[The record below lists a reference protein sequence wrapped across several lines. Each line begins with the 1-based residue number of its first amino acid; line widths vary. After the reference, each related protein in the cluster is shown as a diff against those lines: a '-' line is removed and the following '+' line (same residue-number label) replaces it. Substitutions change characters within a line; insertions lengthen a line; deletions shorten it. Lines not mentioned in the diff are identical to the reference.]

1 MLQNNSKV
9 VASSSVHLERRSNQN
24 PIIKIFCAIIL
35 ALQLIVTTSPVKAT
49 SCDDVRFIFAR
60 GSGEQLS
67 GPSATAWKDTLTTKV
82 SKTSLSYSF
91 YELGSKS
98 WGGAQYPAVAV
109 SGSLGAIG
117 NLVGAYITAGSAFE
131 FGRSVEEG
139 ERELKA
145 YLKTISSSCP
155 NTKFVLGGYSQ
166 GAMLI
171 SHILSELDSSKIIYV
186 ANFGDPKL
194 YLPEGKGLNPDA
206 CRGRNLS
213 NYRAY
218 VSDCRAYEG
227 VLGSYRPYQPNG
239 YYNKIGVWCHGKDI
253 MCSSGFNIADHSSY
267 VSRGLYLNAAE
278 QIYQKLQSAFPNQVD
293 HEQGETTAAS
303 SHDLAIFINTNGFD
317 PVRVGQFTNEARQL
331 ADSTR
336 AMGGRVA
343 LYVYA
348 DRGKLLPQELCNF
361 SCSKEEFEHQLTL
374 VNTKFLV
381 AGGGMDSG
389 LSALKMSMEQL
400 EWQVGATKSAVIFTP
415 SKIAAVDR
423 DGTTIDE
430 VVELSLNLDPVNVY
444 SFITANSTSNTNQIL
459 ADATG
464 GRVYTF
470 QEDNK
475 VAYQEILSRPV
486 AELALEEY
494 FGVVGEEFY
503 FDASGSHLLDSDIE
517 AKYDVQSVALRY
529 DWDLDADGIFEIK
542 NSTSS
547 ITKNYDQPIEGFIQ
561 VRVTDPAGHASNM
574 SARIQVVEA
583 LPASALIQSLS
594 AVEVTTNTYQISFKT
609 QDTDFLLIALNDA
622 IYGRLDTK
630 TEQNIIIH
638 DVEKVTNVSLVPYN
652 SSGSRGETKS
662 IQIGKNQN
670 LDKDESVSGPSEE
683 FPKSP
688 DDDDA
693 ENLGSSSSNNT
704 SSETIRPDQP
714 NHGNQSNDSSSINEA
729 TKLIPSNQQIV
740 LIPKVPN
747 TGIMPYYREL
757 KCQ

>member
-1 MLQNNSKV
+1 MSQNKSNTVFPSFMCREHCGNLG
-9 VASSSVHLERRSNQN
+9 SV
-24 PIIKIFCAIIL
+24 IKILCAIL
-35 ALQLIVTTSPVKAT
+35 LVLQLIVIAPPVKAAT
-49 SCDDVRFIFAR
+49 CEDVHFIFAR
-60 GSGEQLS
+60 GSGEKLS
-67 GPSATAWKDTLTTKV
+67 GPSATAWKEALTAKV
-82 SKTSLSYSF
+82 SKTSLTYSF

-117 NLVGAYITAGSAFE
+117 NLVGAYISAGSAFE

-139 ERELKA
+139 ERELKT

-171 SHILSELDSSKIIYV
+171 SHILSDLNSDKIIYV

-213 NYRAY
+213 NYRTY
-218 VSDCRAYEG
+218 VSDCRAHEG
-227 VLGSYRPYQPNG
+227 ILGSYRPYQPDG

-253 MCSSGFNIADHSSY
+253 MCSSGFNVADHSSY

-278 QIYQKLQSAFPNQVD
+278 QIYQKLQSAFPDQLDDKQEEN
-293 HEQGETTAAS
+293 TTIS
-303 SHDLAIFINTNGFD
+303 VHDLAIFINTNGFD
-317 PVRVGQFTNEARQL
+317 PIRVNQFTNEARQL
-331 ADSTR
+331 ANSTR

-348 DRGKLLPQELCNF
+348 DRAKLLPQELCNF
-361 SCSKEEFEHQLTL
+361 SCSEEEFERQLAL

-389 LSALKMSMEQL
+389 LSALKMSMKQL

-430 VVELSLNLDPVNVY
+430 VVRLSLNLDPVNVY
-444 SFITANSTSNTNQIL
+444 SFITPNSATNTNQIL

-464 GRVYTF
+464 GKVYTF
-470 QEDNK
+470 QEDRNEM
-475 VAYQEILSRPV
+475 AYQEILNRPV

-503 FDASGSHLLDSDIE
+503 FDASGSHLLNNTKSN
-517 AKYDVQSVALRY
+517 YDTQFPTLYY
-529 DWDLDADGIFEIK
+529 DWDLDADGIFEIE

-547 ITKNYDQPIEGFIQ
+547 ITKIYDRSTEGFIQ
-561 VRVTDPAGHASNM
+561 VRVTDSAGHISNM
-574 SARIQVVEA
+574 SARLQVVES
-583 LPASALIQSLS
+583 LPASAQIQNLS
-594 AVEVTTNTYQISFKT
+594 ATEVAVNSYQVNFEA
-609 QDTDFLLIALNDA
+609 QDTESILVVLDDA
-622 IYGRLDTK
+622 IYGFLDARI
-630 TEQNIIIH
+630 EQNLIIR
-638 DVEKVTNVSLVPYN
+638 DVENVTTVSLIPYN
-652 SSGSRGETKS
+652 SFGSRGEAKS

-670 LDKDESVSGPSEE
+670 ADKDESTGDSPEKLPE
-683 FPKSP
+683 SP
-688 DDDDA
+688 DNNA
-693 ENLGSSSSNNT
+693 GSSAPSSPNKHPSQTAHPDLTNHNNQANN
-704 SSETIRPDQP
+704 SP
-714 NHGNQSNDSSSINEA
+714 SINEA
-729 TKLIPSNQQIV
+729 SKLIPSNQQIT

-747 TGIMPYYREL
+747 TGIMD
-757 KCQ
+757 

>member
-1 MLQNNSKV
+1 MSQNKSNAV
-9 VASSSVHLERRSNQN
+9 FSSFMCREHCGNLGSV
-24 PIIKIFCAIIL
+24 IKILCAIL
-35 ALQLIVTTSPVKAT
+35 LVLQLVVIAPPVKAAT
-49 SCDDVRFIFAR
+49 CEDVHFIFAR
-60 GSGEQLS
+60 GSGEKLS
-67 GPSATAWKDTLTTKV
+67 GPSATAWKEALTAKV
-82 SKTSLSYSF
+82 SKTSLTYSF

-117 NLVGAYITAGSAFE
+117 NLVGAYISAGSAFE

-139 ERELKA
+139 ERELKT

-171 SHILSELDSSKIIYV
+171 SHILSDLNSDKIIYV

-213 NYRAY
+213 NYRTY
-218 VSDCRAYEG
+218 VSDCRAHEG
-227 VLGSYRPYQPNG
+227 ILGSYRPYQPDG

-253 MCSSGFNIADHSSY
+253 MCSSGFNVADHSSY

-278 QIYQKLQSAFPNQVD
+278 QIYQKLQSAFPDQLDDKQEEN
-293 HEQGETTAAS
+293 TTIS
-303 SHDLAIFINTNGFD
+303 VHDLAIFINTNGFD
-317 PVRVGQFTNEARQL
+317 PIRVNQFTNEARQL
-331 ADSTR
+331 ANSTR

-348 DRGKLLPQELCNF
+348 DRAKLLPQELCNF
-361 SCSKEEFEHQLTL
+361 SCSEEEFERQLAL

-389 LSALKMSMEQL
+389 LSALKMSMKQL

-430 VVELSLNLDPVNVY
+430 VVRLSLNLDPVNVY
-444 SFITANSTSNTNQIL
+444 SFITPNSATNTNQIL

-464 GRVYTF
+464 GKVYTF
-470 QEDNK
+470 QEDRNEM
-475 VAYQEILSRPV
+475 AYQEILNRPV

-503 FDASGSHLLDSDIE
+503 FDASGSHLLNNTKSN
-517 AKYDVQSVALRY
+517 YDTQSPTLYY
-529 DWDLDADGIFEIK
+529 DWDLDADGIFEIE

-547 ITKNYDQPIEGFIQ
+547 ITKIYDRPTEGFIQ
-561 VRVTDPAGHASNM
+561 VRVTDSAGHISNM
-574 SARIQVVEA
+574 SARLQVVES
-583 LPASALIQSLS
+583 LPASAQIQNLS
-594 AVEVTTNTYQISFKT
+594 AIEVAVNSYQVNFEA
-609 QDTDFLLIALNDA
+609 QDTESILVVLDDA
-622 IYGRLDTK
+622 IYGFLDARI
-630 TEQNIIIH
+630 EQNLIIH
-638 DVEKVTNVSLVPYN
+638 DVENVTTVSLIPYN
-652 SSGSRGETKS
+652 SFGSRGEAKS

-670 LDKDESVSGPSEE
+670 ADKDESIGGSPEKLPE
-683 FPKSP
+683 SP
-688 DDDDA
+688 D
-693 ENLGSSSSNNT
+693 NNVGSSVPSSPNKHPSQTAHPDLPSHNTQANN
-704 SSETIRPDQP
+704 SP
-714 NHGNQSNDSSSINEA
+714 SINEA
-729 TKLIPSNQQIV
+729 SKLIPSNQQIT

-747 TGIMPYYREL
+747 TGIVD
-757 KCQ
+757 

>member
-1 MLQNNSKV
+1 MSQNKSNAV
-9 VASSSVHLERRSNQN
+9 FSSFMCREHCGNLGSV
-24 PIIKIFCAIIL
+24 IKILCAIL
-35 ALQLIVTTSPVKAT
+35 LVLQLIVIAPPVKAAT
-49 SCDDVRFIFAR
+49 CEDVHFIFAR
-60 GSGEQLS
+60 GSGEKLS
-67 GPSATAWKDTLTTKV
+67 GPSATAWKEALTAKV
-82 SKTSLSYSF
+82 SKTSLTYSF

-117 NLVGAYITAGSAFE
+117 NLVGAYISAGSAFE

-139 ERELKA
+139 ERELKT

-171 SHILSELDSSKIIYV
+171 SHILSDLNSDKIIYV

-213 NYRAY
+213 NYRTY
-218 VSDCRAYEG
+218 VSDCRAHEG
-227 VLGSYRPYQPNG
+227 ILGSYRPYQPDG

-253 MCSSGFNIADHSSY
+253 MCSSGFNVADHSSY

-278 QIYQKLQSAFPNQVD
+278 QIYQKLQSAFPDQLDDKQEEN
-293 HEQGETTAAS
+293 TTISA
-303 SHDLAIFINTNGFD
+303 HDLAIFINTNGFD
-317 PVRVGQFTNEARQL
+317 PIRVNQFTNEARQL
-331 ADSTR
+331 ANSTR

-361 SCSKEEFEHQLTL
+361 SCSEEEFERQLAL

-389 LSALKMSMEQL
+389 LSALKMSMKQL

-430 VVELSLNLDPVNVY
+430 VVQLSLNLDPVNVY
-444 SFITANSTSNTNQIL
+444 SFITPNSAINTNQIL

-464 GRVYTF
+464 GKVYTL
-470 QEDNK
+470 QEDRNEM
-475 VAYQEILSRPV
+475 AYQEILNRPV

-503 FDASGSHLLDSDIE
+503 FDASGSRLLNNTKSN
-517 AKYDVQSVALRY
+517 YDTQSPTLYY
-529 DWDLDADGIFEIK
+529 DWDLDADGIFEIE
-542 NSTSS
+542 NSTYS
-547 ITKNYDQPIEGFIQ
+547 ITKIYDRPTEGFIQ
-561 VRVTDPAGHASNM
+561 VRVTDSAGHISNM
-574 SARIQVVEA
+574 SARLQVVES
-583 LPASALIQSLS
+583 LPASAQIQNLS
-594 AVEVTTNTYQISFKT
+594 ATEVAVNSYQVNFEA
-609 QDTDFLLIALNDA
+609 QDTESILVVLDDA
-622 IYGRLDTK
+622 IYGFLDARI
-630 TEQNIIIH
+630 EQNLIIH
-638 DVEKVTNVSLVPYN
+638 DVENVTTVSLIPYN
-652 SSGSRGETKS
+652 SFGSRGEAKS

-670 LDKDESVSGPSEE
+670 ADKDESTGDSPEKLPE
-683 FPKSP
+683 SP
-688 DDDDA
+688 DNNA
-693 ENLGSSSSNNT
+693 GSSVPSSPNKHPSQT
-704 SSETIRPDQP
+704 ARPDLP
-714 NHGNQSNDSSSINEA
+714 NHNNQANNSPSINEA
-729 TKLIPSNQQIV
+729 SKLIPSNQQIT

-747 TGIMPYYREL
+747 TGIMD
-757 KCQ
+757 